1 MEGSFACASA
11 PLRPLFAL
19 AALLLPA
26 CGASEKAT
34 DPNWSNEAQ
43 EVNHPLRETEE
54 MTPATPAA
62 QLAAQQSGLLGVR
75 HDLMLASGAHTAR
88 CNCLAVEV
96 APAADPRFFW
106 TAGAPTASSD
116 AVAVALDARGVPC
129 TGGDADEK
137 RRPRSPPSI
146 RSATTSSSRSR
157 TSPGPPARLGRAD
170 PKPGPNGAVYV
181 KPRDAKVIYAKGAPG
196 GRCKVR

>member
-1 MEGSFACASA
+1 MR
-11 PLRPLFAL
+11 LRAAL
-19 AALLLPA
+19 APALALASLLLPA

-34 DPNWSNEAQ
+34 DPHWSNEPQ

-62 QLAAQQSGLLGVR
+62 LIAAQQSGLLGVR
-75 HDLMLASGAHTAR
+75 HDLMLAGGAHTAR

-96 APAADPRFFW
+96 GPAADPRFFW
-106 TAGAPTASSD
+106 SAGAPPSSAD
-116 AVAVALDARGVPC
+116 AVAVALDARGIPC

-137 RRPRSPPSI
+137 RRPSI
-146 RSATTSSSRSR
+146 SAVDQIGDDVIIEVEDL
-157 TSPGPPARLGRAD
+157 PQGRPLASGAVI